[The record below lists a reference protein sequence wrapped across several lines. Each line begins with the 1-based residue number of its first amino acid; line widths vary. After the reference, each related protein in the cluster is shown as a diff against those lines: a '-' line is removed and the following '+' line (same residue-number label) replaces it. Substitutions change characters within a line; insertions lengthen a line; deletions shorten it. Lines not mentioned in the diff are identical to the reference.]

1 MSFNG
6 SEGAFITLD
15 EGSVMTA
22 NYRSTIQSGEVIA
35 QFIGKDLI
43 QDILAQNDCVGIRF
57 YYAVDENGSK
67 NLVCVGVDQ
76 NENDLIDGLIAD
88 RFNSC
93 PPKCSKRNPLNS

>member
-6 SEGAFITLD
+6 SEGAFITLE

-22 NYRSTIQSGEVIA
+22 SYRSTIQSGEVIG

>member
-6 SEGAFITLD
+6 NEGAFITLE

-22 NYRSTIQSGEVIA
+22 NYRNTIQQGEVIG
-35 QFIGKDLI
+35 QFIRRDLI
-43 QDILAQNDCVGIRF
+43 QDILAQTDCVGIRF
-57 YYAVDENGSK
+57 YYAIDENGSK

-76 NENDLIDGLIAD
+76 NENDLTEGLIAD
-88 RFNSC
+88 RFKSC